1 MTMRSEPD
9 VASPPSDVPCERI
22 AAPTGLLAATVRCEG
37 AAAASA
43 VVVGTFDGAT
53 LRRVRQEALA
63 MRARHAKRVTI
74 EVRFVD
80 TADAR
85 ALLATLDDLAA
96 HGIRVAPMPIAARP
110 GLFPDSP
117 AAALRSVATPAIA
130 SRSTAPDAASVPCSL
145 DAPPSSPHDS
155 RSMAADAAPPRHD
168 ATPEPRGA
176 VPAVFP
182 SPEPR
187 PTDTP
192 TPAETVADTT
202 PDPFDL
208 DLPFRRA
215 WLRPLRILFDHYW
228 RIDVSGLEHVPDTGP
243 ALIAANHSGAIP
255 ADAFM
260 LAVAL
265 ELRKPP
271 RCLRVLYDRFVDAL
285 PLIGP
290 LYRRLGAFPASF
302 PNSEMMLRRGELVG
316 LFPEG
321 IAGVEKRFT
330 ERYRLRPFKTGAAR
344 LALRTGAPIVPVAIV
359 GAEEAYPVVARLYRV
374 GGLVGLPWIPITPT
388 FPLCGVAG
396 AVPLPS
402 KWHMHF
408 CPPIFAPEADG
419 RPEDDIVAET
429 TARLRE
435 ALATG
440 VADLLGKR
448 RGIFV

>member
-1 MTMRSEPD
+1 MSTRFEPD
-9 VASPPSDVPCERI
+9 VAAPPSCVTTERI
-22 AAPTGLLAATVRCEG
+22 TAPTGLLAATVRCES
-37 AAAASA
+37 AVAASA
-43 VVVGTFDGAT
+43 VVVGTFDAGT

-63 MRARHAKRVTI
+63 MRARHAKAVTI
-74 EVRFVD
+74 EARFVD

-96 HGIRVAPMPIAARP
+96 HGIRVLPTPIATRSRSSVSALAGVPQPTDAPRAP
-110 GLFPDSP
+110 ASASPSGAPDVVAPPP
-117 AAALRSVATPAIA
+117 AAPLANGAATTPDEREPTVLVQPERPRDHVGPALETP
-130 SRSTAPDAASVPCSL
+130 V
-145 DAPPSSPHDS
+145 
-155 RSMAADAAPPRHD
+155 
-168 ATPEPRGA
+168 
-176 VPAVFP
+176 
-182 SPEPR
+182 
-187 PTDTP
+187 
-192 TPAETVADTT
+192 DTT

-208 DLPFRRA
+208 DPPFRRA
-215 WLRPLRILFDHYW
+215 WLRPLRLLFDHYW
-228 RIDVSGLEHVPDTGP
+228 RVEVSGLEHVPDTGP

-302 PNSEMMLRRGELVG
+302 PNGEMMLRRGEIVG

-330 ERYRLRPFKTGAAR
+330 ERYRLRPFKTGTAR
-344 LALRTGAPIVPVAIV
+344 LAFRTGAPIVPVAVV
-359 GAEEAYPVVARLYRV
+359 GAEEAFPVVARLYRV

-402 KWHMHF
+402 KWRMHF
-408 CPPIFAPEADG
+408 CPPIPAPEADG
-419 RPEDDIVAET
+419 RPEEEIVAET
-429 TARLRE
+429 TVRLRE
-435 ALATG
+435 VLATG
-440 VADLLGKR
+440 IADLLAKR
-448 RGIFV
+448 RSIFV

>member
-1 MTMRSEPD
+1 MPTRSEPE
-9 VASPPSDVPCERI
+9 VAPSLSDVTTERI
-22 AAPTGLLAATVRCEG
+22 ATPTGLLAATVRCESAG
-37 AAAASA
+37 AASA

-63 MRARHAKRVTI
+63 MRARHARQVTI
-74 EVRFVD
+74 EARFID
-80 TADAR
+80 TPDAR

-96 HGIRVAPMPIAARP
+96 HDIHVVPTPIAARP
-110 GLFPDSP
+110 RLF
-117 AAALRSVATPAIA
+117 
-130 SRSTAPDAASVPCSL
+130 
-145 DAPPSSPHDS
+145 PSSPP
-155 RSMAADAAPPRHD
+155 APPPQDTVAPPHHASPAHD
-168 ATPEPRGA
+168 VVREAHDPGSTVFVQPETQPSEA
-176 VPAVFP
+176 PA
-182 SPEPR
+182 
-187 PTDTP
+187 PT
-192 TPAETVADTT
+192 ETVPDTT

-208 DLPFRRA
+208 DLPLRRA
-215 WLRPLRILFDHYW
+215 WLRPLRVLFDHYW
-228 RIDVSGLEHVPDTGP
+228 RVEVSGLEHVPDAGP

-265 ELRKPP
+265 ELRKPA

-302 PNSEMMLRRGELVG
+302 PNGEMMLRRGEIVG

-330 ERYRLRPFKTGAAR
+330 ERYRLRPFKTGTAR

-402 KWHMHF
+402 KWRMHF
-408 CPPIFAPEADG
+408 CPPIAAPEADG
-419 RPEDDIVAET
+419 RPEEEIVAET
-429 TARLRE
+429 TARLRA

-440 VADLLGKR
+440 IADLLAKR